1 MAKRK
6 RYIKGKVY
14 ITNDSVFSRDGYNKP
29 GRRVVAVN
37 NDRQHMHV
45 VKIKG
50 LYDGTGKKRSNL
62 IPIEHYDVLYKPS
75 GIDPFVH
82 KVTKHNKPIKET
94 KLTKTKARL
103 NKWDMKKIKH
113 LK

>member
-1 MAKRK
+1 MARRK
-6 RYIKGKVY
+6 RYIRGKVY
-14 ITNDSVFSRDGYNKP
+14 ITNDKVFSRDHYGKT

-37 NDRQHMHV
+37 NDRQNMHV

-50 LYDGTGKKRSNL
+50 LYDANGNRRKNL
-62 IPIEHYDVLYKPS
+62 IPIEHYSFLSKPS

-82 KVTKHNKPIKET
+82 K
-94 KLTKTKARL
+94 KTIYNTSIRESKMRSTNVRL

>member
-37 NDRQHMHV
+37 NDRQRMHV

-50 LYDGTGKKRSNL
+50 LYDGSGNRRPKL
-62 IPIEHYDVLYKPS
+62 IPIERYNVLHKPS
-75 GIDPFVH
+75 GIFPFVH
-82 KVTKHNKPIKET
+82 KQTAKGYPIRESKM
-94 KLTKTKARL
+94 KKTKARL
-103 NKWDMKKIKH
+103 NKWDMEKIKH